1 MSSETVAN
9 HLIARFRSLF
19 CSIFQRDRYE
29 RFTSPVDTLITRITR
44 VPPLSNLVTDQP
56 RNPMQIRDLLG
67 TRETSSSF
75 SLFLVLHSKPI
86 SIISFGKIFQFCTH
100 RESSNKKE
108 FPTFA
113 RTRPPDTQISKSVV
127 SVLMAFN
134 WTKVSRTIFISWERN
149 TILRIVYFIK
159 RLMNL
164 KVIEEFITLIK

>member
-86 SIISFGKIFQFCTH
+86 SDVSLALAKFFSFAPI
-100 RESSNKKE
+100 ESP
-108 FPTFA
+108 PT
-113 RTRPPDTQISKSVV
+113 RRSSLRSPERDRPIPKSLNPW
-127 SVLMAFN
+127 SPC
-134 WTKVSRTIFISWERN
+134 
-149 TILRIVYFIK
+149 
-159 RLMNL
+159 
-164 KVIEEFITLIK
+164 